1 MKIYRLEGS
10 MNIVDTN
17 GRPITGMELFEAMK
31 QYNGDIGIVPI
42 YNAENIMRE
51 TIADLEKQIDE
62 LISLVQKYEDFE
74 EKRANSFIGKVEK
87 FFGIYLII

>member
-10 MNIVDTN
+10 MNIVDIN
-17 GRPITGMELFEAMK
+17 KNPVTGMDLFEAMK
-31 QYNGDIGIVPI
+31 QYNGDIGIVPL
-42 YNAENIMRE
+42 YNQENILKDK
-51 TIADLEKQIDE
+51 ILEYVEAIQVLNDE
-62 LISLVQKYEDFE
+62 LQKYKDFE